1 MVMSM
6 NIIQGRYLQKIESGK
21 GKLKA
26 IVLKTP
32 QGKQT
37 VQLPK
42 SLRAIAQAELILGE
56 PVRVWVAHSEKGA
69 AKKSSKKQPTLLC
82 ATQLIPLSPKARV
95 SAPLASESAPS
106 AAKTKKSKKSKKSKQ
121 QPTVQLC
128 QKKSCCQRGGDDLW
142 TAFEAASHAQK
153 SFQIEAVG
161 CLGGC
166 KNGPNI
172 RLLPENV
179 KYRHV
184 QPAEIDA
191 LLQRHGMAS
200 TRTD

>member
-1 MVMSM
+1 MVIIMK
-6 NIIQGRYLQKIESGK
+6 IIQGRYLQKIESGK

-42 SLRAIAQAELILGE
+42 PLRAIAQQELTLGE
-56 PVRVWVAHSEKGA
+56 PVRIWVSHPEKGV
-69 AKKSSKKQPTLLC
+69 AKHSKKQSAPLS

-95 SAPLASESAPS
+95 SAPLASESTSS
-106 AAKTKKSKKSKKSKQ
+106 AAKSKKSKKSKPSKHP
-121 QPTVQLC
+121 PTVQLC
-128 QKKSCCQRGGDDLW
+128 QKKNCCKRGGDELW

-153 SFQIEAVG
+153 GFQIEAVG

-184 QPAEIDA
+184 QPAEINT
-191 LLQRHGMAS
+191 LLQRHGIVPA
-200 TRTD
+200 RAH

>member
-1 MVMSM
+1 M
-6 NIIQGRYLQKIESGK
+6 NIIQGRYLQRIETGK

-42 SLRAIAQAELILGE
+42 PLRAIAQEELTLGE
-56 PVRVWVAHSEKGA
+56 PVRIWVTPPEEGV
-69 AKKSSKKQPTLLC
+69 AKRSKKQSTLLC
-82 ATQLIPLSPKARV
+82 ATQLIPLSPKARI
-95 SAPLASESAPS
+95 SAPPDFESAS
-106 AAKTKKSKKSKKSKQ
+106 GTSKSKKSKRSKKSKH
-121 QPTVQLC
+121 PLTVQLC
-128 QKKSCCQRGGDDLW
+128 QKKNCCKRGGDDLW

-184 QPAEIDA
+184 QPAEIDT
-191 LLQRHGMAS
+191 LLQRHGMVSA
-200 TRTD
+200 RAR

>member
-1 MVMSM
+1 M
-6 NIIQGRYLQKIESGK
+6 NVIQGRYLQRIESGK

-32 QGKQT
+32 QGEQT

-42 SLRAIAQAELILGE
+42 SLRAIAQAELTLGE
-56 PVRVWVAHSEKGA
+56 PVRVWADSSENSPKKGA
-69 AKKSSKKQPTLLC
+69 NKKQSARLW

-95 SAPLASESAPS
+95 SAPLDTETLSKGTQSKKS
-106 AAKTKKSKKSKKSKQ
+106 KSKKSKSKKSKTQ
-121 QPTVQLC
+121 LTVQLC
-128 QKKSCCQRGGDDLW
+128 QKKNCCKRGGDDLW
-142 TAFEAASHAQK
+142 TAFEAASRSEK
-153 SFQIEAVG
+153 NFQIEAVG

-184 QPAEIDA
+184 QPAEIDT
-191 LLQRHGMAS
+191 LLQRHGTASAS
-200 TRTD
+200 TH

>member
-1 MVMSM
+1 MD
-6 NIIQGRYLQKIESGK
+6 IIQGRYLQKIESGK
-21 GKLKA
+21 GQLKA

-32 QGKQT
+32 QGEQT

-42 SLRAIAQAELILGE
+42 PLRAIAQQELTLGE
-56 PVRVWVAHSEKGA
+56 PVRVWAAPAKKGTAKKHSE
-69 AKKSSKKQPTLLC
+69 PLC

-95 SAPLASESAPS
+95 SAPLDTEATAKASQ
-106 AAKTKKSKKSKKSKQ
+106 SKKSKQ
-121 QPTVQLC
+121 SKKPASQLTVQLC
-128 QKKSCCQRGGDDLW
+128 QKKNCCKRGGNNLW
-142 TAFEAASHAQK
+142 TAFEVASRTEK

-179 KYRHV
+179 KYHHV
-184 QPAEIDA
+184 QPAEIDT
-191 LLQRHGMAS
+191 LLKRHGTAAS
-200 TRTD
+200 TH